1 MERERAKKQHNCL
14 VEALGKDLGLEE
26 QNLIRVRRDEKVAA
40 FRRHRLKK
48 HTRTNSNSY
57 HRQHR
62 TASSSQGR
70 EGCVGVHSAPWEF
83 ILPTCVF

>member
-40 FRRHRLKK
+40 LDG
-48 HTRTNSNSY
+48 T
-57 HRQHR
+57 
-62 TASSSQGR
+62 G
-70 EGCVGVHSAPWEF
+70 
-83 ILPTCVF
+83 